1 MQVSGWVLIKKL
13 SNLLS
18 FIDIFPVK
26 FGVLR
31 LLKGPEPP
39 KLIKIFELVY
49 NAMIHI
55 HKI

>member
-1 MQVSGWVLIKKL
+1 MKVSGWVLINKL